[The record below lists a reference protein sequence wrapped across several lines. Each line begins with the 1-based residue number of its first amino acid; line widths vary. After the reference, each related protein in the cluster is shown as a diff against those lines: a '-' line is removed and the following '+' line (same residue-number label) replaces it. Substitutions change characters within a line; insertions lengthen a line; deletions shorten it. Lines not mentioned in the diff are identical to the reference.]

1 MDRLHKTNHR
11 SQIYTLREI
20 KMFEEEI
27 DIINDILKILGKS
40 NRIECQDDTSN
51 KISYLNKIFEHL
63 NILKENGIN
72 LKIAELYTIC
82 WENLNDLEIKML

>member
-1 MDRLHKTNHR
+1 MDRLHKINHR
-11 SQIYTLREI
+11 SQIYTLQEI

-27 DIINDILKILGKS
+27 DIINDILKILGRP

-72 LKIAELYTIC
+72 LKKAELCTIC
-82 WENLNDLEIKML
+82 WENLNDLEIKTL